1 MRSIPLLWLA
11 VTLGVTPLAAQGPGG
26 PGGSMGGRGMGG
38 PQMMPR
44 RRPAEPPSEDLV
56 RGPFVPDSLIPKFG
70 LDSAQGARYRASW
83 DSMMAATAPT
93 RDSVRATM
101 GQRRRARSEGF
112 QREGERED
120 EVMSKLV
127 KTLKKDEDRFDKVM
141 KHILTKDQWG
151 DFKDWRDRRRATERE
166 LRESQQGMD
175 GPGDMPM
182 GGRRRRG

>member
-1 MRSIPLLWLA
+1 MRTLPLFWIA

-26 PGGSMGGRGMGG
+26 PGGSMGGRGMGT
-38 PQMMPR
+38 PMMPR

-56 RGPFVPDSLIPKFG
+56 RGPFVPDSMIPKFA
-70 LDSAQGARYRASW
+70 LDSAQGARYRAAW

-101 GQRRRARSEGF
+101 GERRRARLEGF
-112 QREGERED
+112 QREGARED
-120 EVMSKLV
+120 EVMSRLV
-127 KTLKKDEDRFDKVM
+127 KRLKKDEARFDKAL

-166 LRESQQGMD
+166 LREQQQGMD
-175 GPGDMPM
+175 GPGEGYP
-182 GGRRRRG
+182 GRRRRG